1 MTISN
6 WKDEPTERTIV
17 GDISIDEPW
26 ALIERFSSLTRLSGS
41 EDEAEAVRY
50 VTGRLSQ
57 WGVPH
62 TVHHPTVL
70 ISLPGPAT
78 LRTLGPDGRAFR
90 VKTSSFSPST
100 NGQEVEA
107 ELAYVPGT
115 QATDIGALLGG
126 ARPIEPGG
134 YEGKVVITEGL
145 GIAARG
151 MDFAGSG
158 AIAAIFI
165 NPGTGIHEG
174 ITTTSW
180 GSPDLT
186 SVGRVPEIPILAIN
200 KPDGEA
206 LKALIQQGTV
216 RVAFSNKVD
225 TSWRPI
231 AVTVAEI
238 KGNLSPEEFVLLHG
252 HLDSWYVGIS
262 DNATGDATLLEISR
276 VFWQHRADLAR
287 TLRIAWWS
295 GHSHGR
301 YAGSTWYAQEF
312 AQDLAANCVAHV
324 NCDSPGTRFATVFTN
339 MAWSAEAADL
349 AQLAVKDV
357 SGQDSSGGRPIR
369 AGDLSFANLGITT
382 YYMGMSEIPADVLK
396 AKGYHAV
403 GGSGGNIEW
412 HTEAD
417 TLELADRDILL
428 QDIKIYATAL
438 LRALNAPIIP
448 LDYRAAVREIE
459 GILATYQS
467 AAGDKF
473 DFSPSLSAARS
484 LNEAIDRFYGS
495 TESLNGR
502 DASDPEVRRTNA
514 KQRML
519 ARKLVTLSYSQDGRF
534 RQDPASG
541 IAPLPL
547 LSPAKDLA
555 TVDSG
560 SDRFHVLRTE
570 LSRAQNEVVWTL
582 TQAQRRLEG
591 EVI

>member
-6 WKDEPTERTIV
+6 WRDEATERSIV

-26 ALIERFSSLTRLSGS
+26 KLIERFSTLNRLSGS
-41 EDEAEAVRY
+41 EEEAEAVKY
-50 VTGRLSQ
+50 VTSRLSE

-78 LRTLGPDGRAFR
+78 LRTLGADGKSFR

-100 NGQEVEA
+100 DGKEVEA
-107 ELAYVPGT
+107 ELVYVPGA
-115 QATDIGALLGG
+115 QAADIGTLLGA
-126 ARPIEPGG
+126 ARPIEVGG
-134 YEGKVVITEGL
+134 LEGKVVITEGL

-165 NPGTGIHEG
+165 NPGEGIHEG

-180 GSPDLT
+180 GSPDLN
-186 SVGRVPEIPILAIN
+186 SLGRVPEIPILSIN

-206 LKALIQQGTV
+206 LKALVAKGEV
-216 RVAFSNKVD
+216 RIAYSNKVD
-225 TSWRPI
+225 TGWRQIP
-231 AVTVAEI
+231 VTVAEI
-238 KGNLSPEEFVLLHG
+238 KGSKSPDEFVLLHG
-252 HLDSWYVGIS
+252 HLDSWHVGIS
-262 DNATGDATLLEISR
+262 DNATGDATLLEIAR
-276 VFWQHRADLAR
+276 VFWQHRGQLAR
-287 TLRIAWWS
+287 TLRVAWWS

-339 MAWSAEAADL
+339 MAWTAEAAGL
-349 AQLAVKDV
+349 AQQAVKDV

-382 YYMGMSEIPADVLK
+382 YYMGMSEIPEDVLK
-396 AKGYHAV
+396 EKGYHSV

-417 TLELADRDILL
+417 TIELADKDILL

-438 LRALNAPIIP
+438 LRALNAPIVP
-448 LDYRAAVREIE
+448 LDYRATVRELQEI
-459 GILATYQS
+459 IAKYQS
-467 AAGDKF
+467 TAGDKF
-473 DFSPSLSAARS
+473 DFGPSVAAANA
-484 LNEAIDRFYGS
+484 LNDAIDRFYTS
-495 TESLNGR
+495 TEALNGR
-502 DASDPEVRRTNA
+502 DASDPDVQRANA
-514 KQRML
+514 MQRML
-519 ARKLVTLSYSQDGRF
+519 ARALVTLSYSQDGRF
-534 RQDPASG
+534 RQDPARG
-541 IAPLPL
+541 IPPIPVFAPANEL
-547 LSPAKDLA
+547 AKVE
-555 TVDSG
+555 TG
-560 SDRFHVLRTE
+560 SDRHNVLRTD

-591 EVI
+591 KPI

>member
-6 WKDEPTERTIV
+6 WKDESTERTIV

-26 ALIERFSSLTRLSGS
+26 GLIERFSTLTRSSGS
-41 EDEAEAVRY
+41 SEEAEAVRY
-50 VTGRLSQ
+50 ITDHLSA
-57 WGVPH
+57 WGVDH

-78 LRTLGPDGRAFR
+78 LRTLGPEGRSFR
-90 VKTSSFSPST
+90 VKTPSFSPAT
-100 NGQEVEA
+100 DGKEVEA
-107 ELAYVPGT
+107 ELAYVPGA
-115 QATDIGALLGG
+115 QATDIGALLGA

-165 NPGTGIHEG
+165 NPGHGIHEG

-186 SVGRVPEIPILAIN
+186 SLGRVPQIPILAVN

-206 LKALIQQGTV
+206 LKALLQQGTV
-216 RVAFSNKVD
+216 RIAFSNKVD

-238 KGNLSPEEFVLLHG
+238 KGNLAPDEFVLLHG
-252 HLDSWYVGIS
+252 HLDSWHVGIS
-262 DNATGDATLLEISR
+262 DNATGDATLLEIAR
-276 VFWQHRADLAR
+276 VFAKHRDKLAR
-287 TLRIAWWS
+287 TIRIAWWS

-339 MAWSAEAADL
+339 MAWSAEAAGL

-369 AGDLSFANLGITT
+369 AGDLSFANLGIST
-382 YYMGMSEIPADVLK
+382 YYMGMSEIPEEVLK

-417 TLELADRDILL
+417 TLELADKDVLL

-438 LRALNAPIIP
+438 LRALNAPIVP
-448 LDYRAAVREIE
+448 LDFRAAVREIE
-459 GILATYQS
+459 GIIANYQS

-473 DFSPSLSAARS
+473 DFSPALNAAHA
-484 LNEAIDRFYGS
+484 LNEAIDRFYGE
-495 TESLNGR
+495 TESLSGR
-502 DASDPEVRRTNA
+502 DAGDPDVRRANA
-514 KQRML
+514 MQRML

-534 RQDPASG
+534 RQDPARG
-541 IAPLPL
+541 IPPLPL
-547 LSPAKDLA
+547 LSPANDLA
-555 TVDSG
+555 SVEVG
-560 SDRFHVLRTE
+560 SDRYNVLRTE

-582 TQAQRRLEG
+582 TQARRRLEG
-591 EVI
+591 QVI